1 MTVDTAESYEAFL
14 ERKTEEHRPSGLDRL
29 PELHPSLFGYQRAV
43 TGFLLRAGRGAAF
56 LDTGL
61 GKTFVQL
68 EWARAVTEATGR
80 PALILTPLAVGP
92 QTAAEARRFG
102 IDARVARDGDQVCPG
117 INIANYERLHLFD
130 PAAFGAVVLD
140 ESSILKSFTGKTTR
154 RLIEAFASTPFRLAC
169 TATPAPNDHTE
180 LGQHSEFLGVM
191 AANEM
196 LIRWFVHDSANTK
209 EWRLKRH
216 GVGLFWDWVASWAR
230 CLSRPSDL
238 GFSDEGFDLPALELR
253 KHQVAV
259 DLIDGRG
266 DCLFR
271 LPDTSATAIHAEKR
285 RTLAARAERIAELV
299 LSEPAEPWVVWC
311 DTDYEADA
319 LTARIAG
326 AVEVRGGHPVD
337 VKERR
342 LLAFGNG
349 SVRVLITKP
358 TIAGFGLNWQH
369 CARMAFVGL
378 SFSYERFYQAVRRCW
393 RYGQRRP
400 VQVHVIV
407 AETEGAIWDA
417 VARKSQD
424 HDTMKAQMAAAM
436 LRASRSARVK
446 APYEASKPMELP
458 TWLKA

>member
-1 MTVDTAESYEAFL
+1 MVEAAESYERFL
-14 ERKTEEHRPSGLDRL
+14 ARKTEEHRPVGLDRL
-29 PELHPSLFGYQRAV
+29 PDLHPNLFGYQRAV
-43 TGFLLRAGRGAAF
+43 TEFLLRAGRGAAF

-68 EWARAVTEATGR
+68 EWARVVTETTGR

-102 IDARVARDGDQVCPG
+102 IDARIVRDGDRVRPG

-154 RLIEAFASTPFRLAC
+154 ALIEAFSATPYRLAC

-191 AANEM
+191 ASNEM

-209 EWRLKRH
+209 DWRLKRH
-216 GVGLFWDWVASWAR
+216 GVRHFWDWVASWAR
-230 CLSRPSDL
+230 CLSKPSDI
-238 GFSDEGFDLPALELR
+238 GFSDDGFALPPLEIR
-253 KHQVAV
+253 RHDVAV
-259 DLIDGRG
+259 DLVEGRG
-266 DCLFR
+266 DRLFR
-271 LPDTSATAIHAEKR
+271 LPDTSATAIHSEKR
-285 RTLAARAERIAELV
+285 RTVAERASRLADLV
-299 LSEPAEPWVVWC
+299 RSEPDEPWVVWC

-319 LTARIAG
+319 LASRIAG
-326 AVEVRGGHPVD
+326 ALEVRGSHSAE

-342 LLAFGNG
+342 LLAFGDG
-349 SVRVLITKP
+349 SAPVLITKP

-378 SFSYERFYQAVRRCW
+378 SFSYERFYQAIRRCW

-400 VQVHVIV
+400 VQVHVTV
-407 AETEGAIWDA
+407 AETEGAIWEA
-417 VARKSQD
+417 VTRKSQD
-424 HDTMKAQMAAAM
+424 HDTMKVQMAAAM
-436 LRASRSARVK
+436 LRAGRPARVK

-458 TWLKA
+458 AWLRA

>member
-14 ERKTEEHRPSGLDRL
+14 ARKTEEHRPSGLDRL
-29 PELHPSLFGYQRAV
+29 PELHPSLFGYQREV
-43 TGFLLRAGRGAAF
+43 TAFLLRAGRGAAF

-68 EWARAVTEATGR
+68 EWARAVTEATGQ

-102 IDARVARDGDQVCPG
+102 IDARVVRNGDQVRPG
-117 INIANYERLHLFD
+117 INVANYERLHLFD
-130 PAAFGAVVLD
+130 PATFGAVVLD

-154 RLIEAFASTPFRLAC
+154 RLIESFASTPYRLAC

-196 LIRWFVHDSANTK
+196 LIRWFVHDSANTTD
-209 EWRLKRH
+209 WRLKRH
-216 GVGLFWDWVASWAR
+216 GVGHYWDWVASWAR
-230 CLSRPSDL
+230 CLSKPSDI
-238 GFSDEGFDLPALELR
+238 GFSDEGFELPPLDIR
-253 KHQVAV
+253 RHDVAV

-266 DCLFR
+266 DKLFR
-271 LPDTSATAIHAEKR
+271 LPDTSATAIHSEKR
-285 RTLAARAERIAELV
+285 RTVAERADRIAELV
-299 LSEPAEPWVVWC
+299 RAEPAEPWVVWC

-319 LTARIAG
+319 LAGRIAG
-326 AVEVRGGHPVD
+326 ALDVRGSQPAD

-342 LLAFGNG
+342 LLAFGDG
-349 SVRVLITKP
+349 SARVLITKP

-378 SFSYERFYQAVRRCW
+378 SFSYERFYQAIRRCW
-393 RYGQRRP
+393 RYGQGRP
-400 VQVHVIV
+400 VQVHVTM

-417 VARKSQD
+417 VTRKSQD
-424 HDTMKAQMAAAM
+424 HDSMKAQMAAAM

-446 APYEASKPMELP
+446 VTYEASKPMELP
-458 TWLKA
+458 AWLKA